1 MAIETRETW
10 EIHKDHERSMNE
22 TKHVHLIG
30 ICGTAMA
37 SLAGMLKQRGFRVT
51 GSDAA
56 AYPPMSDFLAELG
69 IPVAQPFD
77 ARNLEPTP
85 DLVVVGNAISR
96 GNPELEHL
104 LDRRIPFCS
113 LPQLLHDEFL
123 RGKEVIVVAGTH
135 GKTTTTSM
143 LAWIFH
149 TAGMQ
154 PSFLIG
160 GIAENF
166 GSSFHLGS
174 GKHFILEGDEYD
186 TAFFDKGPKFLHYF
200 PDSVILTSVE
210 FDHADIYKD
219 LEAVETAFKRLVN
232 LIPRRGRI
240 IAFDG
245 AAGAASESP
254 SLERSLSKAFCP
266 VERYGSGP
274 RAAWRITNIK
284 FEAERTSW
292 SVSHTDRAWSDFEF
306 PLAGEYNVWNATAAA
321 AMATNYGISK
331 EDIAAA
337 LKTFKS
343 VKRRL
348 EVKAK
353 VNGITII
360 DDFAHHP
367 TAIAE
372 TLKALRARYSGAR
385 LWAIL
390 EPRSNTLRR
399 RVLQSD
405 LALSLA
411 FADEIIVAGVFRS
424 EAVPANE
431 RLELPE
437 LAAEIQKHGRR
448 ARLADDADAIVAMA
462 APEMRSGD
470 VVAILSNGGFGGIYQ
485 KLPARL
491 QTLTKQNAIAS
502 SAAPAGKR

>member
-1 MAIETRETW
+1 MT
-10 EIHKDHERSMNE
+10 N
-22 TKHVHLIG
+22 TKKHIHLIG

-37 SLAGMLKQRGFRVT
+37 SLAGMLKQRGFEVT

-56 AYPPMSDFLAELG
+56 AYPPMSDFLRNLQ

-77 ARNLEPTP
+77 ARNLEPRP
-85 DLVVVGNAISR
+85 DLVVIGNAISR
-96 GNPELEHL
+96 GNVELEHV
-104 LDRRIPFCS
+104 LDQRLDFCS

-143 LAWIFH
+143 LSWIFH
-149 TAGMQ
+149 SAGLN

-166 GSSFHLGS
+166 GSSFHLGE

-200 PDSVILTSVE
+200 PDAVILTSVE

-219 LEAVETAFKRLVN
+219 LDAVETAFKRLVN
-232 LIPRRGRI
+232 LVPRRGRI
-240 IAFDG
+240 LAFDG
-245 AAGAASESP
+245 VAGRASESL
-254 SLERSLSKAFCP
+254 SLERCLARPFCP
-266 VERYGSGP
+266 VERYGAGP
-274 RAAWRITNIK
+274 HANWRVAALRLSSDRTNWTVLHDG
-284 FEAERTSW
+284 EP
-292 SVSHTDRAWSDFEF
+292 WSDFEF
-306 PLAGEYNVWNATAAA
+306 ALAGEYNVWNATAAA
-321 AMATNYGISK
+321 AIAFSYGIPR
-331 EDIAAA
+331 EAIAAA

-348 EVKAK
+348 EVKAQ

-372 TLKALRARYSGAR
+372 TLKALRARYPGSR

-399 RVLQSD
+399 RILQSD
-405 LALSLA
+405 LARSLA
-411 FADEIIVAGVFRS
+411 TADEVVVAGVFRS
-424 EAVPANE
+424 EAVPENE
-431 RLELPE
+431 RLELPA
-437 LAAEIQKHGRR
+437 LAAEIQRNGRR
-448 ARLADDADAIVAMA
+448 ARLLPDADTIVKTV
-462 APEMRSGD
+462 APEMRRGD
-470 VVAILSNGGFGGIYQ
+470 VVAILSNGGFGAIYE

-491 QTLTKQNAIAS
+491 RELTVATNAAQS
-502 SAAPAGKR
+502 SE

>member
-1 MAIETRETW
+1 MDKE
-10 EIHKDHERSMNE
+10 
-22 TKHVHLIG
+22 KHIHLIG

-37 SLAGMLKQRGFRVT
+37 SLAGMLKQRRFRVT

-56 AYPPMSDFLAELG
+56 AYPPMSDFLRELG
-69 IPVAQPFD
+69 IVVAQPFD
-77 ARNLEPTP
+77 ARNLEPQP

-96 GNPELEHL
+96 GNVELEHV
-104 LDRRIPFCS
+104 LDRRIAFCS

-123 RGKEVIVVAGTH
+123 RGKEVLVVAGTH

-149 TAGMQ
+149 TAGLQ

-166 GSSFHLGS
+166 GSSFHLGQ

-200 PDSVILTSVE
+200 PDAAILTSVE

-219 LEAVETAFKRLVN
+219 LDAVETAFKRLVN

-240 IAFDG
+240 VAFDG
-245 AAGAASESP
+245 VAGEASESA
-254 SLERSLSKAFCP
+254 SLERCLGKAFCP
-266 VERYGSGP
+266 VERYGVGA
-274 RAAWRITNIK
+274 RADWRIVNLRL
-284 FEAERTSW
+284 EAGRTSW
-292 SVSHTDRAWSDFEF
+292 SVLREGRAWSDFEF
-306 PLAGEYNVWNATAAA
+306 VLAGEYNVWNATAAA
-321 AMATNYGISK
+321 ALAADCGITK
-331 EDIAAA
+331 EEMAAA

-348 EVKAK
+348 EVKAE
-353 VNGITII
+353 VNGIIII

-367 TAIAE
+367 TAIAG
-372 TLKALRARYSGAR
+372 TLKALRARYAGAR
-385 LWAIL
+385 VWAIL

-405 LALSLA
+405 LARSLA
-411 FADEIIVAGVFRS
+411 LADEVVVAGVFRS
-424 EAVPANE
+424 EAVPENE
-431 RLELPE
+431 RLELPA
-437 LAAEIQKHGRR
+437 LAAEIQANGRR
-448 ARLADDADAIVAMA
+448 ARLLADADAIVQTI

-470 VVAILSNGGFGGIYQ
+470 VVAILSNGGFGGIYE

-491 QTLTKQNAIAS
+491 RALGGGES
-502 SAAPAGKR
+502 GSAKSAEAKA

>member
-1 MAIETRETW
+1 
-10 EIHKDHERSMNE
+10 MNE
-22 TKHVHLIG
+22 NKHIHLIG

-77 ARNLEPTP
+77 ARNLEPRP

-96 GNPELEHL
+96 GNPELEQL
-104 LDRRIPFCS
+104 LDQRIPFCS
-113 LPQLLHDEFL
+113 LPQLLHEEFL
-123 RGKEVIVVAGTH
+123 RGKEVLVVAGTH

-166 GSSFHLGS
+166 GSSFHVGQ

-200 PDSVILTSVE
+200 PDAVILTSVE

-219 LEAVETAFKRLVN
+219 LDAVETAFKRLVN
-232 LIPRRGRI
+232 LVPRRGRI

-245 AAGAASESP
+245 MAGEAAESA
-254 SLERSLSKAFCP
+254 SLERCLSKAFCP
-266 VERYGSGP
+266 VERYGASP
-274 RAAWRITNIK
+274 RADWQITNVK
-284 FEAERTSW
+284 FVADKTCW
-292 SVSHTDRAWSDFEF
+292 SVLHSGRPWLDLEF

-321 AMATNYGISK
+321 GLAAAYGISK
-331 EDIAAA
+331 EEIAAA

-348 EVKAK
+348 EVKAQ

-367 TAIAE
+367 TAIAG
-372 TLKALRARYSGAR
+372 TLKALRARYPGAR

-399 RVLQSD
+399 RVLQAD
-405 LALSLA
+405 LARSLA
-411 FADEIIVAGVFRS
+411 LADEVVVAGVFRS
-424 EAVPANE
+424 EAVPASE

-448 ARLADDADAIVAMA
+448 ARLLADADEIVKTT
-462 APEMRSGD
+462 APEMFTGD
-470 VVAILSNGGFGGIYQ
+470 VVAILSNGGFGGIYE

-491 QTLTKQNAIAS
+491 RVLSAEAGAVNTANA
-502 SAAPAGKR
+502 AGKR

>member
-1 MAIETRETW
+1 
-10 EIHKDHERSMNE
+10 MNE
-22 TKHVHLIG
+22 KKHIHLIG

-56 AYPPMSDFLAELG
+56 AYPPMSEFLRDLG

-77 ARNLEPTP
+77 ARTLEPRP

-96 GNPELEHL
+96 GNVELEQL
-104 LDRRIPFCS
+104 LDQRIPFCS
-113 LPQLLHDEFL
+113 MPQLLHDEFL
-123 RGKEVIVVAGTH
+123 RTKEVLVVAGTH

-149 TAGMQ
+149 TAGLQ

-166 GSSFHLGS
+166 GSSFQWGQ

-219 LEAVETAFKRLVN
+219 LDAVETAFKRLVN
-232 LIPRRGRI
+232 LIPRHGRI
-240 IAFDG
+240 VAFDG
-245 AAGAASESP
+245 VAGEATESA
-254 SLERSLSKAFCP
+254 SLERCLAKAFCP
-266 VERYGSGP
+266 VERYGVGERSS
-274 RAAWRITNIK
+274 WRVTNLRLDPGK
-284 FEAERTSW
+284 TSW
-292 SVSHTDRAWSDFEF
+292 TMTHNGQAWADFEF

-321 AMATNYGISK
+321 ALATGCGITK
-331 EDIAAA
+331 EEIAAA

-348 EVKAK
+348 EVKAQ

-367 TAIAE
+367 TAIAG
-372 TLKALRARYSGAR
+372 TLKALRSRYPGAR

-405 LALSLA
+405 LAHSLA
-411 FADEIIVAGVFRS
+411 LADEVVVAAVFRS
-424 EAVPANE
+424 EAVPEIE

-437 LAAEIQKHGRR
+437 LAAEIRKSGHAVRL
-448 ARLADDADAIVAMA
+448 LADANAIVEAI

-470 VVAILSNGGFGGIYQ
+470 VVAILSNGGFGGIYE

-491 QTLTKQNAIAS
+491 RELAS
-502 SAAPAGKR
+502 NSATAARG